1 MASLPFIIAGFST
14 PIFGIVIS
22 KIGET
27 YYELMAAAGAG
38 IIFIVHFSLYVMNDA
53 LEGAGPKYLAVI
65 PIALFGVGH
74 ALFVTVSG
82 PTIK

>member
-14 PIFGIVIS
+14 PVFGIVIS

-27 YYELMAAAGAG
+27 YYELMAMLGAA
-38 IIFIVHFSLYVMNDA
+38 IIFIVHFSLYLMNDA
-53 LEGAGPKYLAVI
+53 LEGAAPKYLAVA
-65 PIALFGVGH
+65 PIALFGIGH

-82 PTIK
+82 PTVK